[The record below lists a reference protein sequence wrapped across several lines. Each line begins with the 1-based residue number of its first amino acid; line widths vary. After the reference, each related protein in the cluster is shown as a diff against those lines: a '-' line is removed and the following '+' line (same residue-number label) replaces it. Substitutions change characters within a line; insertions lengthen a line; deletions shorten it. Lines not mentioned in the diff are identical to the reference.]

1 MASPSDGMNGVTNQ
15 GKVIYITG
23 GSSGI
28 GLHLAEHLLS
38 KGWCVAISARQA
50 QRGEE
55 AARAL
60 DPTGNNVLFV
70 KCDVTS
76 YEQQAAAFLAVWQRW
91 GRLDAFVANA
101 GVTDSESRYNLV
113 GRAEAKVED
122 VPREPDTACLDTGLK
137 AVVHGTVLA
146 VHYMRH
152 NSPAPGGEILVTG
165 SVFSVYPGPVF
176 PEYAAAK
183 AGSANWVRSMAP
195 VLLGK
200 DNITINEVCPG
211 PYNTNIMPDFD
222 KAFLPEHHA
231 TKEALL
237 YSYLMFL
244 EDSKHEQTGN
254 VVEVAHDK
262 LIFHPPAPFLGGPA
276 SERIG
281 QNHEPWFVG
290 VHGEASGLP
299 GAVLRNHTDEEVAAS
314 WKKVA
319 DNKAR
324 EGDIPPEARIFRQRW
339 HEAIPASTVS
349 IDV

>member
-1 MASPSDGMNGVTNQ
+1 MASPSNGSNGLSPQ
-15 GKVIYITG
+15 GRVIYITG

-38 KGWCVAISARQA
+38 KGWRVAISARQA

-101 GVTDSESRYNLV
+101 GVTDSESRYNLA
-113 GRAEAKVED
+113 GRAAARVED
-122 VPREPDTACLDTGLK
+122 VPREPDTASLDTGLK

-152 NSPAPGGEILVTG
+152 NSPAPGGDIIVTG
-165 SVFSVYPGPVF
+165 SAFSVYPGPLF

-183 AGSANWVRSMAP
+183 AGAANWARSMAP

-200 DNITINEVCPG
+200 DNVTMNVICPG
-211 PYNTNIMPDFD
+211 PYNTNILPGFD

-231 TKEALL
+231 TKEALIT
-237 YSYLMFL
+237 SYLLFL
-244 EDSKHEQTGN
+244 EDGKHQKTGN

-262 LIFHPPAPFLGGPA
+262 LVFHPPSPFLGGPA
-276 SERIG
+276 SERLG
-281 QNHEPWFVG
+281 RNHDPWFVNL
-290 VHGEASGLP
+290 HGEASGLP
-299 GAVLRNHTDEEVAAS
+299 DAVLRDHTDEEVAAS
-314 WKKVA
+314 WRRVEDNRVREASKPA
-319 DNKAR
+319 DASL
-324 EGDIPPEARIFRQRW
+324 FHQRW
-339 HEAIPASTVS
+339 HEVAPGSNVS